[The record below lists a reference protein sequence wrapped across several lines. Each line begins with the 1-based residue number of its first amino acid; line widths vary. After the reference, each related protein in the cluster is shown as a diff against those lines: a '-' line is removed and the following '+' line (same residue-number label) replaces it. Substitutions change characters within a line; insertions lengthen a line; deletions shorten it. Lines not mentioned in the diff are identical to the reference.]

1 MIKYFKRGQPT
12 QSKTVPKSTK
22 ISTFNG
28 SISDSKNKDGQQQ
41 KEYTAQSIPMSYS
54 SMNNYSNIS
63 HSLNIKPNTVMGL
76 VNTDKQHEGNGIPNK
91 NMIIDDMFQNG
102 KDLCLYFNQFQ

>member
-1 MIKYFKRGQPT
+1 
-12 QSKTVPKSTK
+12 
-22 ISTFNG
+22 
-28 SISDSKNKDGQQQ
+28 
-41 KEYTAQSIPMSYS
+41 
-54 SMNNYSNIS
+54 
-63 HSLNIKPNTVMGL
+63 MGL